1 MGAPILTA
9 CTLDTG
15 GMTSIQ
21 RLNRRAVLGSRTS
34 GRPSCRRPRISGST
48 IYHSSSLTNRSTQGR
63 FGTAS
68 NDHHAHQLDHAPIRR
83 DFQNDVSEVI
93 SE

>member
-1 MGAPILTA
+1 VPAA
-9 CTLDTG
+9 AN
-15 GMTSIQ
+15 Q
-21 RLNRRAVLGSRTS
+21 RLDHL
-34 GRPSCRRPRISGST
+34 PQLI
-48 IYHSSSLTNRSTQGR
+48 LTNRSTQGR